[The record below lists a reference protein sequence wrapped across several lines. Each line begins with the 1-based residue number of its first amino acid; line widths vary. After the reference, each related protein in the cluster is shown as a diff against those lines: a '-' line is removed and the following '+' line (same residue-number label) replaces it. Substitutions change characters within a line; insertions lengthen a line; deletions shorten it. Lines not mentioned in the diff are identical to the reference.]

1 MLISEER
8 GGAPGQEGALVG
20 EEGLGLDAHGRAAR
34 ERALARLGRL
44 RAAVEVPVQ
53 QALALLVRAKSCAA
67 PRLACGCA
75 GATANPS
82 PARRTQARPAPA
94 LLAAR
99 AACRADPQSAR
110 CTRARRAPS
119 GGPAAAR
126 APCGHG
132 SLQCRGSHAPN
143 AQGCVPGARAPVWA
157 RCWTLARLQAP
168 PSHPC
173 VWSSNTVSAAVSSA
187 CHAGRQAGRPLCAGR
202 CRPWQRGAAHPRRPA
217 AAAAAAWARRP
228 AAGGAAHPR
237 RCRCAAAAWAAA
249 PRPPQ
254 SRWTRPRCSLAPAV
268 AGACALAHAP
278 SNPGPLAGPAQAAA
292 GSHAL
297 RPQSWLRA
305 NPGGTDSSAR
315 GRRKQ
320 RTPGTTDKR
329 TECTAAARA
338 GSPAQARSRA
348 GACAL
353 PRLRR
358 QRRQAAFGARP
369 RAGRPGRLGPA
380 ACGRGGG
387 AGRARGRRGR
397 RGLQHGRPHRLIVH
411 PVRHR
416 LHQVWQQRGRAVDE
430 LAELVHL
437 RAARG
442 RSHARARGCSDGR
455 HPRTAKDKSSDA
467 TASCP
472 HARSGSPACAA
483 HASCAAL
490 SAGPDATQ
498 QNSSR
503 RAQPQQ
509 ASTQPRRRSVPP
521 STARALTPS

>member
-1 MLISEER
+1 MGTLLDARPATGPPITPMRLVQQHCQCSRELRLPRRPAGRAPSMRRALPAVAARGRAPTASR
-8 GGAPGQEGALVG
+8 GGSSCSVG
-20 EEGLGLDAHGRAAR
+20 SSPSSGWRSSSSSLPVRRRGLGCSAAAAAIAVDAP
-34 ERALARLGRL
+34 ALLPGPGSSGRL
-44 RAAVEVPVQ
+44 RARPR
-53 QALALLVRAKSCAA
+53 ALESRSPCRPCSGRSGEPCA
-67 PRLACGCA
+67 
-75 GATANPS
+75 S
-82 PARRTQARPAPA
+82 PAE
-94 LLAAR
+94 LAASK
-99 AACRADPQSAR
+99 P
-110 CTRARRAPS
+110 RRDRQQR
-119 GGPAAAR
+119 AR
-126 APCGHG
+126 APQAAHSRHHRQAHGMHRGGPRRQPGAGAQPRRGLRAAPAAQATPPG
-132 SLQCRGSHAPN
+132 SL
-143 AQGCVPGARAPVWA
+143 
-157 RCWTLARLQAP
+157 L
-168 PSHPC
+168 
-173 VWSSNTVSAAVSSA
+173 
-187 CHAGRQAGRPLCAGR
+187 
-202 CRPWQRGAAHPRRPA
+202 RPA
-217 AAAAAAWARRP
+217 
-228 AAGGAAHPR
+228 
-237 RCRCAAAAWAAA
+237 
-249 PRPPQ
+249 
-254 SRWTRPRCSLAPAV
+254 
-268 AGACALAHAP
+268 
-278 SNPGPLAGPAQAAA
+278 
-292 GSHAL
+292 
-297 RPQSWLRA
+297 
-305 NPGGTDSSAR
+305 
-315 GRRKQ
+315 
-320 RTPGTTDKR
+320 
-329 TECTAAARA
+329 
-338 GSPAQARSRA
+338 
-348 GACAL
+348 
-353 PRLRR
+353 
-358 QRRQAAFGARP
+358 